1 MATIEPN
8 SNDASAHSRRYVDTQ
23 TDKRMHEHMSNE
35 DDEITEQD
43 ISNIKTDFD
52 FDNPPVSVEEPG
64 DESGESDDEKVLD
77 KKVEDNDDSSI
88 DTSWNVLD
96 A

>member
-8 SNDASAHSRRYVDTQ
+8 TNNPSAYSRRYVDTQ
-23 TDKRMHEHMSNE
+23 TDKRMHEHMSNQ

-52 FDNPPVSVEEPG
+52 FDNPPVGVEASG
-64 DESGESDDEKVLD
+64 AKSGESDDEKVLD

>member
-8 SNDASAHSRRYVDTQ
+8 TNDKSAHSRRYVDTQ
-23 TDKRMHEHMSNE
+23 TDKRMHEHMSNQN
-35 DDEITEQD
+35 DEITEQD

-52 FDNPPVSVEEPG
+52 FDNPPLSVETSG
-64 DESGESDDEKVLD
+64 DERQESDNEKVLE